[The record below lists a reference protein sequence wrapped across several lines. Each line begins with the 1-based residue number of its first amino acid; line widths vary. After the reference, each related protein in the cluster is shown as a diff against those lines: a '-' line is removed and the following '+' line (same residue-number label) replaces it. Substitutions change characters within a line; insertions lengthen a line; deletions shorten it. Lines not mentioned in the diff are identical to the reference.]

1 MKKMSSLS
9 GILAISASLLVS
21 GCAAVGG
28 AAGYALTE
36 HASPGM
42 QIFGV
47 VSGAY
52 LGGIFDAMQSE
63 QAYQRQEAAR
73 ITREATGSTPCSWR
87 TRGWTSPSG
96 QDYSD
101 GGEWE
106 CSGSN
111 VRPGRHGTPPAMYV
125 PVTR

>member
-9 GILAISASLLVS
+9 GILAISASLLIS

-63 QAYQRQEAAR
+63 RAYQRQEAAR
-73 ITREATGSTPCSWR
+73 IAREATGSTRCSWQ
-87 TRGWTSPSG
+87 TSGTSSSSG
-96 QDYSD
+96 RDYSD
-101 GGEWE
+101 GGDWA

-111 VRPGRHGTPPAMYV
+111 ERPGRHGTPPAMYV